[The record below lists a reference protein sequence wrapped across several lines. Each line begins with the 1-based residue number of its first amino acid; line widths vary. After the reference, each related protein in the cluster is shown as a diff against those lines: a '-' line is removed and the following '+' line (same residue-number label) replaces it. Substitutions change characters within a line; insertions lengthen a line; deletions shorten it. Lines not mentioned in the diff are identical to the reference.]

1 MDASYRLEMFISEH
15 VVVEEVSFFCNI
27 SIWWFTVVVNFSQVL
42 VELQFSFLCFLVA
55 QNYDSFE
62 QWKHLVALLCTCVKA
77 MKKFPNL
84 FISFMADLHFQVQFS
99 FPAILFY
106 FFFCRCRRSLKTSL
120 LTLYLRTTSWYPAC
134 QTSSQMS
141 GNMKTWLLS

>member
-15 VVVEEVSFFCNI
+15 VSAEEVMI
-27 SIWWFTVVVNFSQVL
+27 LYGGFTLASQVL

-77 MKKFPNL
+77 MSKFPNL
-84 FISFMADLHFQVQFS
+84 FISFMADLHFQVLFTF
-99 FPAILFY
+99 FPSNLCSILF
-106 FFFCRCRRSLKTSL
+106 FLADAGGSRRFL
-120 LTLYLRTTSWYPAC
+120 C
-134 QTSSQMS
+134 
-141 GNMKTWLLS
+141 

>member
-27 SIWWFTVVVNFSQVL
+27 SIWSFTVVVNFSQVL

-84 FISFMADLHFQVQFS
+84 FISFMADLHFQVRATYFS
-99 FPAILFY
+99 SDLVLLFV
-106 FFFCRCRRSLKTSL
+106 FADAGG
-120 LTLYLRTTSWYPAC
+120 P
-134 QTSSQMS
+134 
-141 GNMKTWLLS
+141 